1 MIYDLPDDL
10 SAKEALLAPSQQEPE
25 RPLSQN
31 HILSQPCLHI
41 LTFTLALVAGV
52 LIGTQLSHV
61 HSENHTGLPD
71 PPGFV
76 HQVWQHNLTFS
87 QKPTLESERA
97 WSSIIPVG
105 RGFIHHQEVAPF
117 ISNIA
122 VFHQLHC
129 LVRPPPLSSPG
140 CYQYPIPLI

>member
-1 MIYDLPDDL
+1 MISDLPDDL

-71 PPGFV
+71 PPGLRYLFLLFGT
-76 HQVWQHNLTFS
+76 WLTH
-87 QKPTLESERA
+87 
-97 WSSIIPVG
+97 ID
-105 RGFIHHQEVAPF
+105 
-117 ISNIA
+117 
-122 VFHQLHC
+122 QL
-129 LVRPPPLSSPG
+129 
-140 CYQYPIPLI
+140 Y